1 MKTSHFVILLAF
13 PCLMIIAGMFLAF
26 LLLNAPK
33 SEPPTSL
40 KQYIESIDQRNLTN
54 QESSM
59 LEALNASLVELNIYN
74 HAYSAKR
81 DILEAMSWI
90 LLFLGFSQLILVV
103 LIFKRTTANK
113 TVQETGTVLCDDQ

>member
-1 MKTSHFVILLAF
+1 
-13 PCLMIIAGMFLAF
+13 MIIAGMFLAF

-40 KQYIESIDQRNLTN
+40 EQYIESIDQRNLTN

-59 LEALNASLVELNIYN
+59 LEALNASLVELNNYN

-81 DILEAMSWI
+81 GILEA
-90 LLFLGFSQLILVV
+90 LLGIFFFIGIPQLILVI

-113 TVQETGTVLCDDQ
+113 TVQETGTVPCDDP